1 MEMKKKLP
9 VGIESFG
16 DIRKMDFY
24 YVDKTCLIRD
34 LLHNWG
40 KVNLFTRPRR
50 FGKSLNMS
58 MLKAFF
64 EIGCD
69 QRLFDGLEITQEKE
83 LCSQYMGQFPVL
95 SVSLKDVSGMSFA
108 AALVSMRYTIGM
120 EAMRF
125 PFLAESDKLTEMQR
139 NMYRALVNVDSGGHF
154 TMSGEVLVKSLQTLS
169 FLLSR
174 HYDRKVILLIDEYDV
189 PLDKAFQ
196 AGYYNEMVSLV
207 RNVFSSVLK
216 SNESLHFA
224 VLTGCLRI
232 AKESIFTGLNNF
244 NVLSIT
250 DRYFEDAFGF
260 TDEETRQMLS
270 YYGLDDCYDTV
281 KAWYDGYR
289 FGGTSVYCPWDV
301 IKYCYALLAD
311 REARPENYWANTSG
325 NSIVR
330 RFIDKSTKQTK
341 EELERLLAGETVVKT
356 IRQELTYNE
365 LDTTIDNL
373 WSILF
378 TTGYLTWQGRTEDG
392 SYKLVI
398 PNLEIRD
405 LFVTQIMEWFHEAS
419 QQDTSRIDSFCEAF
433 PAADRETVEKGFND
447 YLWQMISIRDTFSKK
462 ERKENFYHGIL
473 LGILRYKEN
482 WIIKSNE
489 ESGEGYSDILLE
501 IPESRTGVVIEV
513 KYAERDDMLDKMCAE
528 ALEQIEQKQYDAR
541 LIDDGMEGIV
551 KFGIACYKKHCRV
564 AVADF
569 KYI

>member
-83 LCSQYMGQFPVL
+83 LSSQYMGQFPVL

-108 AALVSMRYTIGM
+108 AALASMRYTIGM

-513 KYAERDDMLDKMCAE
+513 KYAERDMLDKMCAE

>member
-24 YVDKTCLIRD
+24 YVDKTCLIRN

-58 MLKAFF
+58 MLKTFF

-69 QRLFDGLEITQEKE
+69 KRLFEGLEIEQEKE

-378 TTGYLTWQGRTEDG
+378 TTGYLTWQGRAEDG

-433 PAADRETVEKGFND
+433 PAADREAVEKGFSD
-447 YLWQMISIRDTFSKK
+447 YLWQMISIRDTFSQK

-473 LGILRYKEN
+473 LGLLRYKEN

-513 KYAERDDMLDKMCAE
+513 KYAERDMLDKMCAE

-564 AVADF
+564 AVAGF
-569 KYI
+569 KHI